1 MKMKLPSQEEQR
13 LTELH
18 YRKRGIEDE
27 LKADLP
33 LRNGRL
39 CFIHYAEL
47 MEQLRE
53 VHAEMAS
60 IVNFA
65 EW

>member
-1 MKMKLPSQEEQR
+1 M
-13 LTELH
+13 TELH

-27 LKADLP
+27 LKDDLP

-39 CFIHYAEL
+39 CFIRYAEL